1 MRIISGSFKGITL
14 DYLKNSTTRPLKDI
28 VKENIF
34 NIINHSNLIKIN
46 LKNSNVLDSYS
57 GIGSFGL
64 ECLSRGAKK
73 VSFVEENKEAI
84 KILEK
89 NVLLLSAM
97 NKSKIYRGKMENYF
111 DTNKREKFDLIFFDP
126 PFADNEFIKN
136 LNLIKKNL
144 MYCPDH
150 LIIIHREKIAED
162 NLDDFINVIIKKRY
176 GRSQIFFGNFI

>member
-1 MRIISGSFKGITL
+1 
-14 DYLKNSTTRPLKDI
+14 
-28 VKENIF
+28 
-34 NIINHSNLIKIN
+34 
-46 LKNSNVLDSYS
+46 
-57 GIGSFGL
+57 
-64 ECLSRGAKK
+64 
-73 VSFVEENKEAI
+73 
-84 KILEK
+84 
-89 NVLLLSAM
+89 
-97 NKSKIYRGKMENYF
+97 MENYF